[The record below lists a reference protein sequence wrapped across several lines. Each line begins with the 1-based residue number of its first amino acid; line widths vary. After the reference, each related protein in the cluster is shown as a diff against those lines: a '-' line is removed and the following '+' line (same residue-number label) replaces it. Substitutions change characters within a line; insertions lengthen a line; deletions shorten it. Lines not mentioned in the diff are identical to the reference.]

1 MFGNQPLEAELT
13 SLAEQVRPDIAL
25 FEGRDEDPIGAPCQ
39 QPGEIGFAQA
49 QWQLA
54 QVFTVEREAME
65 RIKLNLGVMLA
76 GMQSVG
82 VGHPVDAEE
91 HRLAVYNE

>member
-1 MFGNQPLEAELT
+1 
-13 SLAEQVRPDIAL
+13 
-25 FEGRDEDPIGAPCQ
+25 
-39 QPGEIGFAQA
+39 
-49 QWQLA
+49 
-54 QVFTVEREAME
+54 ME